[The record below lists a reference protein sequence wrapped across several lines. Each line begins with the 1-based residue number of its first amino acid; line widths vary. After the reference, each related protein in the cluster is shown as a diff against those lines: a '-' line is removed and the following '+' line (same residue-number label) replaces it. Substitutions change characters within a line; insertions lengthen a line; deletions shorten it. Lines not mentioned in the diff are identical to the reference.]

1 MVFSLT
7 WLPEV
12 LEAAGLKVAET
23 ENWRSRGRAEMGRVR
38 GVMCHH
44 TATPGHFDKNMP
56 TLDLLIRGRSDLAGP
71 LAQLGLGRDGTFYVV
86 AAGRANHAGAGNWE
100 GITTGNSSFIGIEAE
115 NSGRDPWPDV
125 QMDAYRRGVAA
136 ILKRIGAGASM
147 CCGHK
152 EYALPAGRKPDPTF
166 DMALFRRDVSDL
178 LAGKTPPPPIPAKDD
193 DNRSTLRRGSR
204 GSLVEQIQGLLNVEQ
219 DAIFGPNTEAAVR
232 AFQRKADLVPDGI
245 IGPKTWAVI
254 AKDNPGTVLQAP
266 TPAPIPTPTPTPIP
280 APVIS
285 AVSLP
290 PPDDA
295 AHPATVSADG
305 KAFTPLGR
313 QFAKTF
319 KLGFVTSGTTSIES
333 WLAARPQQPTASP
346 SVLRIMKAVSVN
358 EGLLDAVNSWD
369 ACFMS
374 FGILQWTAG
383 KNDEEGE
390 LPAMLDH
397 LKRADPDAYAECF
410 GRFGLEV
417 RLAAPGATT
426 GRLTLNGALLDSA
439 AGKQQLRDVK
449 WAYRFWRAGQHDAVR
464 LAEFDFAAGRIKR
477 FIDAPVLGRPLHAW
491 ISSELGIAQ
500 LLDEH
505 TNRPGHVPGTLK
517 LGLQALFGDSPPD
530 PSGWT
535 NADERRLIAA
545 YLKARHARTKS
556 KMTDSEARAGRIE
569 AMAEQG
575 KLSAARGSFVA

>member
-23 ENWRSRGRAEMGRVR
+23 ENWRARGRAEMGRVR

-56 TLDLLIRGRSDLAGP
+56 TLDLLIRGRPDLAGP

-115 NSGRDPWPDV
+115 NSGHDPWPEV

-166 DMALFRRDVSDL
+166 DMALFRRAVSDL
-178 LAGKTPPPPIPAKDD
+178 LAGKTPPPPIPASDD
-193 DNRSTLRRGSR
+193 ENRPTLRRGSR
-204 GSLVEQIQGLLNVEQ
+204 GSLVERVQALLGLEK
-219 DAIFGPNTEAAVR
+219 DGIFGPNTEAAVR
-232 AFQRKADLVPDGI
+232 AFQRAGDLVPDGI
-245 IGPKTWAVI
+245 IGPKTWA
-254 AKDNPGTVLQAP
+254 ALARDNPGVALHPPAP
-266 TPAPIPTPTPTPIP
+266 TATPTPTRGFAAI
-280 APVIS
+280 A
-285 AVSLP
+285 LP
-290 PPDDA
+290 PVDDT
-295 AHPATVSADG
+295 AHPATVSSDG
-305 KAFTPLGR
+305 KALTPDGR

-333 WLAARPQQPTASP
+333 WLAARPQAPAASP
-346 SVLRIMKAVSVN
+346 SLLRVMKAVSVN

-383 KNDEEGE
+383 QDGDEGE
-390 LPAMLDH
+390 LPAMLNH
-397 LKRADPDAYAECF
+397 LKRSDAGAYAECF
-410 GRFGLEV
+410 GRFGLDV
-417 RLAAPGATT
+417 RLAAPDAVT
-426 GRLTLNGALLDSA
+426 GRLSLNDTLLDTA
-439 AGKQQLRDVK
+439 AAKQQLRDVK
-449 WAYRFWRAGQHDAVR
+449 WAYRFWRAGQHDGVR
-464 LAEFDFAAGRIKR
+464 LAEFEFAAGRIKR
-477 FIDAPVLGRPLHAW
+477 FIDAPLAGRPLRAW

-517 LGLQALFGDSPPD
+517 LGLQALFGNSPPD
-530 PSGWT
+530 PTDWS

-575 KLSAARGSFVA
+575 RLSAARGSYLG

>member
-7 WLPEV
+7 WLPEI

-23 ENWRSRGRAEMGRVR
+23 ENWRTRGRAEMGRVR

-86 AAGRANHAGAGNWE
+86 AAGRANHAGAGSWE

-115 NSGRDPWPDV
+115 NSGRDPWPDI

-136 ILKRIGAGASM
+136 ILKQIEAGASM

-152 EYALPAGRKPDPTF
+152 EYALPAGRKPDPSF
-166 DMALFRRDVSDL
+166 DMALFRRGVSDL

-193 DNRSTLRRGSR
+193 DNRPTLRRGSR
-204 GSLVEQIQGLLNVEQ
+204 GSPVEQIQGLLGLEQ
-219 DAIFGPNTEAAVR
+219 DGIFGPNTEAAVR
-232 AFQRKADLVPDGI
+232 AFQRNADLVPDGI
-245 IGPKTWAVI
+245 VGPKTWAVL
-254 AKDNPGTVLQAP
+254 AKDNPEVVLQAP
-266 TPAPIPTPTPTPIP
+266 PPPPSPAMP
-280 APVIS
+280 AI
-285 AVSLP
+285 ALP
-290 PPDDA
+290 PVDDA

-333 WLAARPQQPTASP
+333 WLAVRPQPPTASP
-346 SVLRIMKAVSVN
+346 SVLRMMKAVSVN

-383 KNDEEGE
+383 QAGDEGE

-397 LKRADPDAYAECF
+397 LKRSDAGAYAECF
-410 GRFGLEV
+410 GRFGLDV
-417 RLAAPGATT
+417 KLASAGAVT
-426 GRLTLNGALLDSA
+426 GRLVLNGALLDSA

-464 LAEFDFAAGRIKR
+464 LAEFEFAAGRVKR
-477 FIDAPVLGRPLHAW
+477 FIDAPVAGRPLRAW

-500 LLDEH
+500 LFDEH

-517 LGLQALFGDSPPD
+517 LGLQALFGDGPPD

-535 NADERRLIAA
+535 SADERRLIAA
-545 YLKARHARTKS
+545 YLKARHARTRS
-556 KMTDSEARAGRIE
+556 KMTDSEARAGRIA

>member
-23 ENWRSRGRAEMGRVR
+23 ENWRTRGRAEMGRVR

-44 TATPGHFDKNMP
+44 TATPGHLDKNMP

-86 AAGRANHAGAGNWE
+86 AAGRANHAGGGSWE

-115 NSGRDPWPDV
+115 NSGRDPWPEV

-136 ILKRIGAGASM
+136 ILKRIEANANM

-152 EYALPAGRKPDPTF
+152 EYALPAGRKPDPDF
-166 DMALFRRDVSDL
+166 DMALFRRGVSDL
-178 LAGKTPPPPIPAKDD
+178 LAGKTPPAPIPAKDAAD
-193 DNRSTLRRGSR
+193 RATIRRGSR
-204 GSLVEQIQGLLNVEQ
+204 GPLVAELQRLLSLEDDG
-219 DAIFGPNTEAAVR
+219 IFGPDTEAALR
-232 AFQRKADLVPDGI
+232 AFQRSAKLVPDGI
-245 IGPKTWAVI
+245 AGPKTWEAFEQ
-254 AKDNPGTVLQAP
+254 ANPGVTIQPPAPPAP
-266 TPAPIPTPTPTPIP
+266 TASVAP
-280 APVIS
+280 
-285 AVSLP
+285 LP
-290 PPDDA
+290 PVDDA
-295 AHPATVSADG
+295 AHPASVTTDG
-305 KAFTPLGR
+305 KALTPQGK
-313 QFAKTF
+313 QFARVF
-319 KLGFVTSGTTSIES
+319 KKGFVTSGTMSIES
-333 WLAARPQQPTASP
+333 WLATRAQPPAASA

-383 KNDEEGE
+383 QEGEEGE
-390 LPAMLDH
+390 LPAMLGH
-397 LKRADPDAYAECF
+397 LQRTDPAAYAECF
-410 GRFGLEV
+410 GRFGLDV
-417 RLAAPGATT
+417 KLAGMEATT
-426 GRLTLNGALLDSA
+426 GRLVLDGAVLDTA
-439 AGKQQLRDVK
+439 AEKEPLRQVK

-477 FIDAPVLGRPLHAW
+477 FIDAGTLGHPLHAW

-517 LGLQALFGDSPPD
+517 LGLQSLFGDSPPD
-530 PSGWT
+530 PSDWT
-535 NADERRLIAA
+535 SADERKLIAA

-556 KMTDSEARAGRIE
+556 KMTDSEARAQRIE
-569 AMAEQG
+569 AMADQG
-575 KLSAARGSFVA
+575 KLSAMRGSFVP